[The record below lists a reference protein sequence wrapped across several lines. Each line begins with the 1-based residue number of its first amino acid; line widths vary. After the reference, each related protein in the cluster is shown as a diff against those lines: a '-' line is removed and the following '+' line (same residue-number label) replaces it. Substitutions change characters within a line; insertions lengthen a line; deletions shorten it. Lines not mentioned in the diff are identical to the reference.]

1 MIIQN
6 AQRLQRLAEQLL
18 ALQRRLE
25 AGSGDTTHIREGLE
39 EVARRVGVDLDVL
52 RIAHPDTVLEVLSP
66 EGGGDPGKI
75 WAAGEV
81 LFLEGVRALAE
92 GELDEGRRSLVK
104 ARHLLASLDPHL
116 TLPEGAHP
124 LAERLHE
131 LDSLLS
137 PAGEGPGS

>member
-25 AGSGDTTHIREGLE
+25 AGSGDTSHIREGLE

-52 RIAHPDTVLEVLSP
+52 RIAHPDTVVEVLSP
-66 EGGGDPGKI
+66 DGGGDPGKL

-81 LFLEGVRALAE
+81 LYLEGVRALAE
-92 GELDEGRRSLVK
+92 DQLHTGRSALVK
-104 ARHLLASLDPHL
+104 ARLLLQALDSDL
-116 TLPEGAHP
+116 ALPEGAHP
-124 LAERLHE
+124 VELRLEE
-131 LDSLLS
+131 LNQLLTS
-137 PAGEGPGS
+137 PGREASS